1 MARMIDSS
9 SREKPAARGGAI
21 AMRVLSA
28 VLGKR
33 TASRPCMQEVRPRT
47 PGDSGRRRSSSLQRG
62 CLRAAPAPR
71 EIPWLCVPPSP
82 AVCPLERSYKA
93 RRGKNYA
100 SCEDVHERRCLERT
114 NTSHYALF
122 TAKCHAKQSG
132 GENPAACPVTALR
145 RRLLAGRRA
154 LADGC
159 THRTRL
165 VDEDGARHER
175 SGQVVVRHRRFPPT
189 AVDHERDEVVPRRG
203 APTHIARC
211 RRTSDATD
219 LARDLGAV
227 LDGVGEVRSEEH
239 TSELQSHVNL
249 VCRLLLE

>member
-1 MARMIDSS
+1 
-9 SREKPAARGGAI
+9 
-21 AMRVLSA
+21 
-28 VLGKR
+28 
-33 TASRPCMQEVRPRT
+33 MQEVRPRT
-47 PGDSGRRRSSSLQRG
+47 SAPVVAGSSSLQRG
-62 CLRAAPAPR
+62 CLRAVPTPR

-114 NTSHYALF
+114 NASHYALF

-159 THRTRL
+159 THRPRL

-175 SGQVVVRHRRFPPT
+175 SGQEIGRESCRASTYVEQERAAVVHRC
-189 AVDHERDEVVPRRG
+189 G
-203 APTHIARC
+203 AP
-211 RRTSDATD
+211 
-219 LARDLGAV
+219 
-227 LDGVGEVRSEEH
+227 
-239 TSELQSHVNL
+239 
-249 VCRLLLE
+249 